1 MARPLAR
8 LVVAALLFSPLAAT
22 VALPAQ
28 AQQAPQREP
37 NGQMTNVLPDP
48 PDGWKADEVR
58 LAGGVIAMYSGVSAE
73 RTYSK
78 GDMRVVVSAT
88 RSNTLNKAIA
98 GSIANTGTLPPGAR
112 VEVVAG
118 RRAVVAEAKTPRRLT
133 VQIPAG
139 TTGLLMLVTD
149 SATLQ
154 DLAALAKEANFTLLT
169 DR

>member
-8 LVVAALLFSPLAAT
+8 LVAAALLLSPLAPA
-22 VALPAQ
+22 ASLPAQ
-28 AQQAPQREP
+28 AQEAKREP

-58 LAGGVIAMYSGVSAE
+58 FAGGVIAMYSGVSAE

-78 GDMRVVVSAT
+78 GDVRVVVSAA
-88 RSNTLNKAIA
+88 RSNTLNKAVA

-139 TTGLLMLVTD
+139 TTGLLMLVSD
-149 SATLQ
+149 SATLE
-154 DLAALAKEANFTLLT
+154 DLAALAKEADFSVLT